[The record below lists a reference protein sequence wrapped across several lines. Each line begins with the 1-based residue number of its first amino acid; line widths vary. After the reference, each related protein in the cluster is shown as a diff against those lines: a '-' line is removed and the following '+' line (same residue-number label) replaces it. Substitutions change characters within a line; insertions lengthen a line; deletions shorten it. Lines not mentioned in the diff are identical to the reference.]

1 MPDTKEVRELL
12 TQIDH
17 GEMLLPEIQRGYVW
31 RRDQVLYNQNRWGGR

>member
-17 GEMLLPEIQRGYVW
+17 AEILLPEFQRGFVW
-31 RRDQVLYNQNRWGGR
+31 RRDRTLHPETLEL